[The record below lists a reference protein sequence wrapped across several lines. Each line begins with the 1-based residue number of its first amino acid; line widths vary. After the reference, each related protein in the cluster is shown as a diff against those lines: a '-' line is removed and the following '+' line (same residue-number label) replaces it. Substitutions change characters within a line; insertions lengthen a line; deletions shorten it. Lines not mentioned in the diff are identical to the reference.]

1 MKTGDLRML
10 AMLLDGGADA
20 NLQDDDGNT
29 PLHFAISGKLMN
41 AAELLLE
48 RGVRE
53 DVENNEG
60 LSAWQLWS

>member
-1 MKTGDLRML
+1 ML

-29 PLHFAISGKLMN
+29 PLHFAISGKLMK

-48 RGVRE
+48 RGVLE